1 MSLVKSFELALK
13 QNDVLSKV
21 LPILKF
27 INQTIPF
34 PQKHSLIH
42 EPRVIRYLL
51 QLHCQIPDTIDMILI
66 SLLNIFKHSKE
77 WVDGCFKAIEEYAQL
92 PNQGDGKYI
101 ALEFLETVLTEISE
115 LDFDIDDKCY
125 AFIILLQ
132 HAENEKLVRAI
143 MKKVGQIQQQLGS
156 RLKSANQLNQLI
168 EETVLKLYQEEVQKN
183 TDDNHY
189 QNVAIELQEKGNQ
202 TRKGSKP
209 KMSLMAMNILQSQAL
224 SSKVPS
230 KQQINNNHLNNSNSQ
245 DSIKGN
251 EINLD
256 EILIQNKPRID
267 SDQSEY
273 LADIDALQNLF
284 AYITNPI
291 ATEPG
296 LIFAT
301 DSLANDIQQYC
312 EDNYYKQHVI
322 KPDKLTTLRSYKAML
337 FLTDYHNH
345 QLIMQINQHTMQI
358 AFRSISGFFQNSQSN
373 GNLNHII
380 GLLQFY
386 LKFEMK
392 ETVYNFLYFQFHHQ
406 FLDYL
411 YNPHYIDFL
420 MRFLDPNYSKIPQ
433 DLRNY
438 IWQFL
443 NRQGFITLLVSK
455 IINKEKEG
463 VYHKRKDIT
472 KEAYQ
477 FLKNINDYKLQ
488 IIQDDDQAAITYSIS
503 SNIDQYLGPL
513 IPGKTLIQNKQLLE
527 RKMLLSQNL
536 RRGTDLLNLSRQINK
551 VIIQEYIDLSEL
563 NQQGKDIDRLQDV
576 VQFYKEISTP
586 ADTPTLFSVYRQASE
601 GVKHI
606 QFEQRS
612 QRSQATEPPL
622 NLIQMANSIKLPS
635 LNIQP
640 TTIITDLTTSKNT
653 QRKQKSMTFSENNL
667 VQTISK
673 RSDQPQYMS
682 LVGVNDNS
690 STFRQI
696 NMIQTPTSQAKLF
709 VYYPNQD
716 NSVVDTIM
724 KEEYQKYEA
733 SNDET
738 TSFRNSN
745 LLKTIV
751 QSMQNFEYH
760 YAFDELIDDQYVLFE
775 KLLNH
780 YSLTQTA
787 LFYNSDEDNSSNN
800 CLIILIDLIQRINKK
815 PMNEKLTKIYLTYL
829 PRICRN
835 LTNLHKMQNENIQ
848 KQEFFSKQKNYLG
861 SVRIFSTK
869 IIDLILRNFKQRNHR
884 IYLKLNDT
892 SSFNL
897 NEQFHQ
903 LPNPFYQQIF
913 YSIMKQLCLYAQE
926 KQVQA
931 ILFKANLLEGIS
943 QAFHKNVVNKVIV
956 KQGNVEVYLIY
967 LALLSQL
974 IIFVYELREDL
985 QTYRTSLQR
994 LQCFQ
999 NLKEVLEMFKNN
1011 KLIQQQ
1017 ALDIQNQL
1025 QKKK

>member
-13 QNDVLSKV
+13 QNDILSKV

-42 EPRVIRYLL
+42 EPRIIRFLL
-51 QLHCQIPDTIDMILI
+51 QLHSLIPDTIDMILM

-77 WVDGCFKAIEEYAQL
+77 WIDGCFKAIEEYAQL
-92 PNQGDGKYI
+92 PNQGNGKYV
-101 ALEFLETVLTEISE
+101 ALEFLETVLIEISE
-115 LDFDIDDKCY
+115 LDFDVDDKCY
-125 AFIILLQ
+125 AFIIFLQ
-132 HAENEKLVRAI
+132 NAENEKLVRAI
-143 MKKVGQIQQQLGS
+143 MKKVGQIQQQLGH
-156 RLKSANQLNQLI
+156 RMKSANQLNQLI

-183 TDDNHY
+183 TNEFHY
-189 QNVAIELQEKGNQ
+189 QNVAIELQEKGSQ
-202 TRKGSKP
+202 ARKGSKP
-209 KMSLMAMNILQSQAL
+209 KMSLMAMNILQSQSL
-224 SSKVPS
+224 SSKMPS
-230 KQQINNNHLNNSNSQ
+230 KQQLNNDHINNNNSD
-245 DSIKGN
+245 DSIQAS
-251 EINLD
+251 EVNLD
-256 EILIQNKPRID
+256 EILIQHKPRID
-267 SDQSEY
+267 SEQSEY

-284 AYITNPI
+284 AYITNPV

-301 DSLANDIQQYC
+301 DALANDIQQHC
-312 EDNYYKQHVI
+312 DDNQYKQHVM

-345 QLIMQINQHTMQI
+345 QMIMQINSHTMQI
-358 AFRSISGFFQNSQSN
+358 AFRSISGFFQNSQSS
-373 GNLNHII
+373 GNLTHII

-386 LKFEMK
+386 LKYELK
-392 ETVYNFLYFQFHHQ
+392 ETVYNFLYFQFHQQ

-411 YNPHYIDFL
+411 YNPHYLDFL
-420 MRFLDPNYSKIPQ
+420 MRFMDPNYSKIPQ

-443 NRQGFITLLVSK
+443 NRQGYITLLVSK
-455 IINKEKEG
+455 ITNKEKEG
-463 VYHKRKDIT
+463 IFNKRKDIT

-477 FLKNINDYKLQ
+477 FLKHINDYKLQ
-488 IIQDDDQAAITYSIS
+488 LIQDDDQAAITYSIS

-527 RKMLLSQNL
+527 RKMLLSSHL
-536 RRGTDLLNLSRQINK
+536 RRGSDLSSLTRQINK
-551 VIIQEYIDLSEL
+551 VIIQENIDLSEL

-586 ADTPTLFSVYRQASE
+586 AETPTLYNVYRQASE
-601 GVKHI
+601 GMKNI
-606 QFEQRS
+606 QFEHRS

-622 NLIQMANSIKLPS
+622 NIIQLQNSIRLPS

-640 TTIITDLTTSKNT
+640 TCIITELTTSKNT
-653 QRKQKSMTFSENNL
+653 QRKQKSMTFSENNPG
-667 VQTISK
+667 QTISK

-682 LVGVNDNS
+682 LVGTSDNI
-690 STFRQI
+690 STYRQI
-696 NMIQTPTSQAKLF
+696 NLMQTPTSQAKLF

-724 KEEYQKYEA
+724 KEEYSKYETQ
-733 SNDET
+733 NDEI
-738 TSFRNSN
+738 TSLRNSN
-745 LLKTIV
+745 LLKIII

-760 YAFDELIDDQYVLFE
+760 YAFDELLDDQYILFE

-787 LFYNSDEDNSSNN
+787 LFQSSYEENSSNN
-800 CLIILIDLIQRINKK
+800 CQIILIDLIQRINKK
-815 PMNEKLTKIYLTYL
+815 PMNEKLSKLYVIYL

-835 LTNLHKMQNENIQ
+835 LTNMHKMQNEKIS
-848 KQEFFSKQKNYLG
+848 KEEFFSNQNHIG
-861 SVRIFSTK
+861 GIRIFSTK

-913 YSIMKQLCLYAQE
+913 YSIMKQLCLFAQE

-956 KQGNVEVYLIY
+956 RQGNVEAYLLH

-974 IIFVYELREDL
+974 IILVYELRDDL
-985 QTYRTSLQR
+985 QSYKTSLLR

-999 NLKEVLEMFKNN
+999 NLKEVIEMFKNN
-1011 KLIQQQ
+1011 KLIQLQ
-1017 ALDIQNQL
+1017 ALDIQKQL

>member
-1 MSLVKSFELALK
+1 MDLVKSFELALK
-13 QNDVLSKV
+13 QNDILSKV

-34 PQKHSLIH
+34 PKKHCLIN
-42 EPRVIRYLL
+42 EPKIIKFLL
-51 QLHCQIPDTIDMILI
+51 QLHSHLPDTIDMILI

-77 WVDGCFKAIEEYAQL
+77 WIDGCFKSIEEYAQL
-92 PNQGDGKYI
+92 PNQGNGKYFV
-101 ALEFLETVLTEISE
+101 LEFLETVLTEISE

-132 HAENEKLVRAI
+132 HAEDEKLVRAI

-156 RLKSANQLNQLI
+156 KLKSANQLNQLI

-183 TDDNHY
+183 TDEYHY
-189 QNVAIELQEKGNQ
+189 QNVAIELQEKENKA
-202 TRKGSKP
+202 RKGSKP
-209 KMSLMAMNILQSQAL
+209 KMSLMAMNILQTQSQP
-224 SSKVPS
+224 SKVAS
-230 KQQINNNHLNNSNSQ
+230 KQKINNDYLNNSNSQ
-245 DSIKGN
+245 DSIQGN
-251 EINLD
+251 EVNLD
-256 EILIQNKPRID
+256 DILIQNKPRID

-273 LADIDALQNLF
+273 LADIDTLQNLF
-284 AYITNPI
+284 AYITNPV

-301 DSLANDIQQYC
+301 DALANDIQQYC
-312 EDNYYKQHVI
+312 EDYHYKLHVI

-358 AFRSISGFFQNSQSN
+358 AFRSISGFFQNSQSS

-380 GLLQFY
+380 CLLQFY
-386 LKFEMK
+386 LKFELK
-392 ETVYNFLYFQFHHQ
+392 ETIYNFLYFQFHHH

-411 YNPHYIDFL
+411 YNPHYVDFL

-433 DLRNY
+433 ELRNY

-443 NRQGFITLLVSK
+443 NRQGFMTLLVSK
-455 IINKEKEG
+455 ISNKEKEG
-463 VYHKRKDIT
+463 IYHNRKDIT

-527 RKMLLSQNL
+527 RKMLLSQHL
-536 RRGTDLLNLSRQINK
+536 RKGSDLLNLQRQINK
-551 VIIQEYIDLSEL
+551 VIIQENIDLSEL

-586 ADTPTLFSVYRQASE
+586 ADTPTLLNTYKQVQQ

-606 QFEQRS
+606 EFEQRS
-612 QRSQATEPPL
+612 QRSQVTEPPL
-622 NLIQMANSIKLPS
+622 NIIQLQNSIKLPS

-640 TTIITDLTTSKNT
+640 TTIITDLTTSK
-653 QRKQKSMTFSENNL
+653 RKQKSMTFSEYNL
-667 VQTISK
+667 AQIIGK

-682 LVGVNDNS
+682 LIGVNDNS
-690 STFRQI
+690 QTLRQI
-696 NMIQTPTSQAKLF
+696 NLMQTPISQAKLF
-709 VYYPNQD
+709 LYYPNQD
-716 NSVVDTIM
+716 NSVIDTIM
-724 KEEYQKYEA
+724 KEEYQKYETF
-733 SNDET
+733 NDET
-738 TSFRNSN
+738 TSLRNSN
-745 LLKTIV
+745 LLKTII
-751 QSMQNFEYH
+751 QSMQNFQFH
-760 YAFDELIDDQYVLFE
+760 YAFDELIDDQYFLLE

-787 LFYNSDEDNSSNN
+787 LFQISQEDNSSNN
-800 CLIILIDLIQRINKK
+800 CMIILNDLLYRINKK

-835 LTNLHKMQNENIQ
+835 LTNLHKIQNENI
-848 KQEFFSKQKNYLG
+848 KKLELFSLQNQIG

-869 IIDLILRNFKQRNHR
+869 IIDLILQNFKQRNHR
-884 IYLKLNDT
+884 IFLKINDT
-892 SSFNL
+892 STFNL

-903 LPNPFYQQIF
+903 LLNPFYQQIF

-943 QAFHKNVVNKVIV
+943 QAFHKNVINKVIV
-956 KQGNVEVYLIY
+956 KQGNVEIFLIH

-974 IIFVYELREDL
+974 IILVYELREDL

-1017 ALDIQNQL
+1017 ALDIQKQL